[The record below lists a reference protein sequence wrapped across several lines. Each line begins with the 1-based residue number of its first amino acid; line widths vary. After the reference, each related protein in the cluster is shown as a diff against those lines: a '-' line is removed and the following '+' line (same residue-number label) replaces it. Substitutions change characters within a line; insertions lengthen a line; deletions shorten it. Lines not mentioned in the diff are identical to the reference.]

1 MKPVGYVELE
11 SSYVI
16 ALCDASI
23 NKIQRARVRLTNNA
37 RNAIKAE
44 TTFFGKL
51 KYVTEEAFMKE
62 VNAYRLHEH
71 ALHQE
76 YQAQS
81 LKLVAER
88 APTVLLEVSLAAE
101 MIEIYEENT

>member
-1 MKPVGYVELE
+1 MKCVLAE
-11 SSYVI
+11 SI
-16 ALCDASI
+16 GIDFL
-23 NKIQRARVRLTNNA
+23 
-37 RNAIKAE
+37 
-44 TTFFGKL
+44 
-51 KYVTEEAFMKE
+51 
-62 VNAYRLHEH
+62 
-71 ALHQE
+71 QE